1 MFHLE
6 LRQFPHKLSRFN
18 LSEAQLRAVIEP
30 IAAEKWVEIGE
41 RKWNPHEVKVTILEG
56 PELEVAELSMGR
68 GWQAALRH
76 STDVTEHIMELAKDA
91 AEQAARKAL
100 EEAGRAALAGEGG
113 GVPGAHSAGGD
124 ATSVDVADSDAPA
137 AGAQALGGSL
147 GDPLAVGVL
156 LASLLGSE
164 PTRLLEEWRAV
175 AAGAPVLAPSESLAV
190 AEQRLASH
198 DRPID

>member
-30 IAAEKWVEIGE
+30 IAAEKWVEVGE

-68 GWQAALRH
+68 GWQAAVRQ
-76 STDVTEHIMELAKDA
+76 STDVTERIMELAKDA
-91 AEQAARKAL
+91 AQQAARKAL
-100 EEAGRAALAGEGG
+100 EEAGRAALAGEGAGAG
-113 GVPGAHSAGGD
+113 GVPGEAPQGIGGVG
-124 ATSVDVADSDAPA
+124 AEAPA
-137 AGAQALGGSL
+137 AAEQALGGSL
-147 GDPLAVGVL
+147 SDPLAVGVL

-175 AAGAPVLAPSESLAV
+175 AAGAPALAPSESLAV
-190 AEQRLASH
+190 AEQRLASR
-198 DRPID
+198 DRPIA